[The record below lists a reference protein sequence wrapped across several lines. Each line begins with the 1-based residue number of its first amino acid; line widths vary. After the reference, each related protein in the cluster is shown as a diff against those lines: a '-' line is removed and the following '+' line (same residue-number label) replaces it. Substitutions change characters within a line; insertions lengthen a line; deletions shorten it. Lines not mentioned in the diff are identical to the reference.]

1 MQSHVNPLSLL
12 RQEIS
17 LLTKLPCHLLCLIL
31 AFQSVIL
38 LSALELKSAMCYL
51 FISFPTFFFFFNF
64 NSPGAQK
71 IFFPALLKPL
81 TFGKAAPVPSVLIL
95 IHLFNPSGTEVVQ
108 RSPLL
113 LLSPHLSEPTVRQS
127 PHGAVR
133 LLVQWSILAINLSI
147 QREQHT
153 HKKCG

>member
-17 LLTKLPCHLLCLIL
+17 LLTKSPCHLLYLIL

-38 LSALELKSAMCYL
+38 LSALELKSGMCYL
-51 FISFPTFFFFFNF
+51 FIFFPIFFFF

-71 IFFPALLKPL
+71 IFFLPALLKPV
-81 TFGKAAPVPSVLIL
+81 TFGKAAPVPSVL

-108 RSPLL
+108 SPPSFS
-113 LLSPHLSEPTVRQS
+113 SPHTFLRRQADSLHTVPYGFWCS
-127 PHGAVR
+127 GVSCP
-133 LLVQWSILAINLSI
+133 
-147 QREQHT
+147 
-153 HKKCG
+153 

>member
-17 LLTKLPCHLLCLIL
+17 LLTKSPCHLLCLIL

-38 LSALELKSAMCYL
+38 LSTLELKSGMCYL
-51 FISFPTFFFFFNF
+51 FILFPTFKFFFLIHLEPK
-64 NSPGAQK
+64 SG
-71 IFFPALLKPL
+71 FFSSALLKPV
-81 TFGKAAPVPSVLIL
+81 TFGKAAPVLSVIIL

-108 RSPLL
+108 RTPLL
-113 LLSPHLSEPTVRQS
+113 LLSPHLSETTVRQS
-127 PHGAVR
+127 PHGPVR
-133 LLVQWSILAINLSI
+133 LLVQQHILAINLSI

-153 HKKCG
+153 HTKCG